1 MPINFMGIFSKK
13 TGHGAKNTVDR
24 AVDLCYNKTIERQG
38 TGRHEKWRHE
48 KWRAKKMIA
57 FVFFGAVLIAPVLVG
72 AFFGI
77 SCLYEYTIKLVYE
90 CGYNKNRENKRNF
103 NISDYEDY
111 AALSVLALLAY
122 LTVLIHISTLFWN
135 TLVVTLPMTVT
146 VFAVW
151 AVINYAVFYKLGCK
165 NGNKELVV

>member
-1 MPINFMGIFSKK
+1 M
-13 TGHGAKNTVDR
+13 KNGG
-24 AVDLCYNKTIERQG
+24 L
-38 TGRHEKWRHE
+38 
-48 KWRAKKMIA
+48 KKMIA

-90 CGYNKNRENKRNF
+90 YGYNKNREDKLNF

-111 AALSVLALLAY
+111 AALSVLALLVY
-122 LTVLIHISTLFWN
+122 LTVLLHISTLFLN

>member
-1 MPINFMGIFSKK
+1 
-13 TGHGAKNTVDR
+13 
-24 AVDLCYNKTIERQG
+24 
-38 TGRHEKWRHE
+38 
-48 KWRAKKMIA
+48 MIA
-57 FVFFGAVLIAPVLVG
+57 FVFFGAVLIAVLTPVLVG

-90 CGYNKNRENKRNF
+90 YGYNKNREDKLNF

-122 LTVLIHISTLFWN
+122 LTVLLHISTLFWN

-151 AVINYAVFYKLGCK
+151 TVINYAVFYKLGYK
-165 NGNKELVV
+165 NGNKEMAV

>member
-1 MPINFMGIFSKK
+1 MG
-13 TGHGAKNTVDR
+13 
-24 AVDLCYNKTIERQG
+24 
-38 TGRHEKWRHE
+38 
-48 KWRAKKMIA
+48 AKKMIA
-57 FVFFGAVLIAPVLVG
+57 FVFFGAVLIAMLTPFLVG

-90 CGYNKNRENKRNF
+90 YGYNKNREDKLNF

-165 NGNKELVV
+165 NGNKDMAV

>member
-1 MPINFMGIFSKK
+1 M
-13 TGHGAKNTVDR
+13 V
-24 AVDLCYNKTIERQG
+24 VDLCYNKTIERQERQG
-38 TGRHEKWRHE
+38 TERQE

-57 FVFFGAVLIAPVLVG
+57 FVFFGAVLIAVLTPVLVG

-90 CGYNKNRENKRNF
+90 YGYNKNREGKLNF
-103 NISDYEDY
+103 SISDYEEY

-122 LTVLIHISTLFWN
+122 LTVLLHISTLFWN

-146 VFAVW
+146 VFVVW
-151 AVINYAVFYKLGCK
+151 TVINYAVLYKLGCK
-165 NGNKELVV
+165 NGNKDMAV

>member
-1 MPINFMGIFSKK
+1 MAIVVMLI
-13 TGHGAKNTVDR
+13 V
-24 AVDLCYNKTIERQG
+24 
-38 TGRHEKWRHE
+38 
-48 KWRAKKMIA
+48 
-57 FVFFGAVLIAPVLVG
+57 VLTPFLVG

-90 CGYNKNRENKRNF
+90 YGYNKNREDKRNF

-111 AALSVLALLAY
+111 AMLSVLALLAY
-122 LTVLIHISTLFWN
+122 LNVLLYISTLFWN

-151 AVINYAVFYKLGCK
+151 LIINYAVFYKIGCRD
-165 NGNKELVV
+165 GDKEMAV

>member
-1 MPINFMGIFSKK
+1 MFIVIM
-13 TGHGAKNTVDR
+13 
-24 AVDLCYNKTIERQG
+24 
-38 TGRHEKWRHE
+38 
-48 KWRAKKMIA
+48 
-57 FVFFGAVLIAPVLVG
+57 LIAILTPIFVG

-90 CGYNKNRENKRNF
+90 YGYNKNREDKRNF

-111 AALSVLALLAY
+111 AMLSVLTLLAY
-122 LTVLIHISTLFWN
+122 LTVLLHISTLFLN

-151 AVINYAVFYKLGCK
+151 AVINYVVFYKLGRK
-165 NGNKELVV
+165 NGNKETAV

>member
-1 MPINFMGIFSKK
+1 MVGF
-13 TGHGAKNTVDR
+13 A
-24 AVDLCYNKTIERQG
+24 
-38 TGRHEKWRHE
+38 
-48 KWRAKKMIA
+48 
-57 FVFFGAVLIAPVLVG
+57 FFGVVLIAVLTPFLVG

-90 CGYNKNRENKRNF
+90 YGYNKNREDKMNF

-122 LTVLIHISTLFWN
+122 ITVLLHISTLFWN
-135 TLVVTLPMTVT
+135 TLVVTLPMTIT

-151 AVINYAVFYKLGCK
+151 AVINYAVIYKLGCK
-165 NGNKELVV
+165 NGNKEMAV

>member
-1 MPINFMGIFSKK
+1 MISFM
-13 TGHGAKNTVDR
+13 
-24 AVDLCYNKTIERQG
+24 
-38 TGRHEKWRHE
+38 
-48 KWRAKKMIA
+48 
-57 FVFFGAVLIAPVLVG
+57 FFGAVLIAVLTPVLVG

-77 SCLYEYTIKLVYE
+77 LCLYEYTIKLVYE
-90 CGYNKNRENKRNF
+90 YGYNKNREDKLNF

-122 LTVLIHISTLFWN
+122 LTVLLHISTLFCN

-165 NGNKELVV
+165 NGNKDMAV

>member
-1 MPINFMGIFSKK
+1 MFIVIMLIVILTPIF
-13 TGHGAKNTVDR
+13 
-24 AVDLCYNKTIERQG
+24 
-38 TGRHEKWRHE
+38 
-48 KWRAKKMIA
+48 
-57 FVFFGAVLIAPVLVG
+57 VG

-90 CGYNKNRENKRNF
+90 YGYNKNREDKLNF

-122 LTVLIHISTLFWN
+122 LTVLLHISTLFWN

-151 AVINYAVFYKLGCK
+151 AVINYVVFYKLGRK
-165 NGNKELVV
+165 NGNKETAV

>member
-1 MPINFMGIFSKK
+1 MAIVVMLI
-13 TGHGAKNTVDR
+13 V
-24 AVDLCYNKTIERQG
+24 
-38 TGRHEKWRHE
+38 
-48 KWRAKKMIA
+48 
-57 FVFFGAVLIAPVLVG
+57 VLTPFLAG

-90 CGYNKNRENKRNF
+90 YGYNKNRENKRSL

-122 LTVLIHISTLFWN
+122 LTVLLHISTLFWN

-151 AVINYAVFYKLGCK
+151 AVINYVVFYKLGCK
-165 NGNKELVV
+165 NGNKEMAV

>member
-1 MPINFMGIFSKK
+1 
-13 TGHGAKNTVDR
+13 
-24 AVDLCYNKTIERQG
+24 
-38 TGRHEKWRHE
+38 
-48 KWRAKKMIA
+48 MIA
-57 FVFFGAVLIAPVLVG
+57 FVFFGVVLIAMLTPFCVG

-90 CGYNKNRENKRNF
+90 YGYNKNRENKRSL

-111 AALSVLALLAY
+111 AALSVLTLLAY
-122 LTVLIHISTLFWN
+122 LIVLLHISTLFWN

-151 AVINYAVFYKLGCK
+151 AVINYAVFYKLGYK
-165 NGNKELVV
+165 NGNKEIYTAWVKYKVEEERICKAKRQ

>member
-1 MPINFMGIFSKK
+1 MIGFM
-13 TGHGAKNTVDR
+13 
-24 AVDLCYNKTIERQG
+24 
-38 TGRHEKWRHE
+38 
-48 KWRAKKMIA
+48 
-57 FVFFGAVLIAPVLVG
+57 FFGAVLIAMLTPFLVG

-90 CGYNKNRENKRNF
+90 YGYNKNREDKLNF

-122 LTVLIHISTLFWN
+122 LTVLLHISTLFWN

-146 VFAVW
+146 VFAAW
-151 AVINYAVFYKLGCK
+151 TVINYAVLYKLGCK

>member
-1 MPINFMGIFSKK
+1 MISFM
-13 TGHGAKNTVDR
+13 
-24 AVDLCYNKTIERQG
+24 
-38 TGRHEKWRHE
+38 
-48 KWRAKKMIA
+48 
-57 FVFFGAVLIAPVLVG
+57 FFGAVLIIMLTPFCVG

-90 CGYNKNRENKRNF
+90 YGYNKNREGKLNF
-103 NISDYEDY
+103 SISDYEEY

-122 LTVLIHISTLFWN
+122 LTVLLHISTLFWN

-146 VFAVW
+146 VFALW

-165 NGNKELVV
+165 NGNKEIYTA

>member
-1 MPINFMGIFSKK
+1 
-13 TGHGAKNTVDR
+13 
-24 AVDLCYNKTIERQG
+24 
-38 TGRHEKWRHE
+38 
-48 KWRAKKMIA
+48 MIA
-57 FVFFGAVLIAPVLVG
+57 FMFFGVVLIAMLTPFLVG

-90 CGYNKNRENKRNF
+90 YGYNKNREEKMCL

-111 AALSVLALLAY
+111 AALSVLTLLAY
-122 LTVLIHISTLFWN
+122 LTVLLHLSTLFWN

-151 AVINYAVFYKLGCK
+151 AVVNYVVFYKLGCK
-165 NGNKELVV
+165 NGDKEMAV

>member
-1 MPINFMGIFSKK
+1 MGIFSKK
-13 TGHGAKNTVDR
+13 IGHGAKNTVDR
-24 AVDLCYNKTIERQG
+24 VVDLCYNKTIERQG
-38 TGRHEKWRHE
+38 TERHE
-48 KWRAKKMIA
+48 KWRAKKMID
-57 FVFFGAVLIAPVLVG
+57 FMFFGAVLIGVLTPFLVG

-90 CGYNKNRENKRNF
+90 HGYNKNSENKRNF

-122 LTVLIHISTLFWN
+122 LTILLHISTLFWN

-146 VFAVW
+146 VFSAW
-151 AVINYAVFYKLGCK
+151 AVMNYVVFYKIGSRD
-165 NGNKELVV
+165 GNKETVV

>member
-1 MPINFMGIFSKK
+1 MIGFM
-13 TGHGAKNTVDR
+13 
-24 AVDLCYNKTIERQG
+24 
-38 TGRHEKWRHE
+38 
-48 KWRAKKMIA
+48 
-57 FVFFGAVLIAPVLVG
+57 FFWVVLIAVLTPFLVG

-90 CGYNKNRENKRNF
+90 YGYNKNREDKLNF

-122 LTVLIHISTLFWN
+122 LTVLLHISTLFCN

-165 NGNKELVV
+165 NGNKEIYTA

>member
-1 MPINFMGIFSKK
+1 M
-13 TGHGAKNTVDR
+13 
-24 AVDLCYNKTIERQG
+24 
-38 TGRHEKWRHE
+38 
-48 KWRAKKMIA
+48 
-57 FVFFGAVLIAPVLVG
+57 FFGVVLIVVLTPFLAG

-77 SCLYEYTIKLVYE
+77 SCLYEYTIKLIYE
-90 CGYNKNRENKRNF
+90 YGYNKNRENKMSL

-111 AALSVLALLAY
+111 ATLSVLALLAY
-122 LTVLIHISTLFWN
+122 LTVLLHISTLFWN

-165 NGNKELVV
+165 NGNKEMAV